1 MDEHLRI
8 ACTAMACLRHSAIL
22 ELEVAHL
29 LDTGNMSRDILD
41 RNRVFNSQAMAL
53 ALYPGLVNENPAIGG
68 EALTNIQFLS
78 T

>member
-8 ACTAMACLRHSAIL
+8 ACTAMACLRYSAIL

-53 ALYPGLVNENPAIGG
+53 ALYPGLVNQDTTIGG
-68 EALTNIQFLS
+68 ETCLT
-78 T
+78 